1 MSRKKF
7 TDNIGNLFG
16 DDDADI
22 LSEESVLLT
31 ATSVSDKKRN
41 PQSSRASHGKN
52 FATDLE
58 SFLKEAFE
66 ESLEAYTQGEARTAA
81 DTQLKKR
88 NRRPSGGLDL
98 LIRSTVEPVVT
109 SDADTHTR
117 RVTLLFDQKKL
128 EKLKTIARLE
138 RTYLKDIMD
147 ELVLEFI
154 QHYEQKK
161 GRLE

>member
-7 TDNIGNLFG
+7 TDSIGNLFG

-22 LSEESVLLT
+22 LSEESVLIS

-52 FATDLE
+52 FANDLE
-58 SFLKEAFE
+58 SFLREAFE
-66 ESLEAYTQGEARTAA
+66 ESLEAHTQG
-81 DTQLKKR
+81 DTQAAVDTQIKKR

-98 LIRSTVEPVVT
+98 LIRSTIEPIVT
-109 SDADTHTR
+109 SDSDTHTR
-117 RVTLLFDQKKL
+117 RVTLLFDPKKL

-138 RTYLKDIMD
+138 RTYLKDIVD

-161 GRLE
+161 GGLG

>member
-7 TDNIGNLFG
+7 TDDIGNLFS

-31 ATSVSDKKRN
+31 ASSVSDKKRN
-41 PQSSRASHGKN
+41 PQSSRASHGKH
-52 FATDLE
+52 FASDLE

-66 ESLEAYTQGEARTAA
+66 DSLEAHTQGDARTAV

-98 LIRSTVEPVVT
+98 LIRNTIEPVVT
-109 SDADTHTR
+109 TEADLHTR
-117 RVTLLFDQKKL
+117 RVTLLFDLKKL

-138 RTYLKDIMD
+138 RTYLKDIVD

>member
-1 MSRKKF
+1 MSKKKF
-7 TDNIGNLFG
+7 ADSIGNLFS

-66 ESLEAYTQGEARTAA
+66 ESLETHLQGDARAA
-81 DTQLKKR
+81 VDTQLKKR

-98 LIRSTVEPVVT
+98 LIRSTIEPTVT
-109 SDADTHTR
+109 SDTDAHTR
-117 RVTLLFDQKKL
+117 RVTLLFDPKKL
-128 EKLKTIARLE
+128 DKLKTIARLE
-138 RTYLKDIMD
+138 RTYLKDIVD

-154 QHYEQKK
+154 QQYEQKK
-161 GRLE
+161 GRLG